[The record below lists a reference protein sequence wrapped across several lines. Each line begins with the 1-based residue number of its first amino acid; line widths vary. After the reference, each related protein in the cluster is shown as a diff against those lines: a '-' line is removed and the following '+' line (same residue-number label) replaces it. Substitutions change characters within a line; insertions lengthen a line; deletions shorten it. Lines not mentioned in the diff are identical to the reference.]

1 MKHLLKEPSLMKL
14 FQQAEL
20 YQALLELGQSVLPD
34 NLASH
39 LIGVSLEQKML
50 ICLVDGPNWASKLR
64 FFEQSLL
71 HHYDQNLPHLKLNQ
85 IQFKV
90 MLDVNKPVRIK
101 RSANRPDAD
110 AAEQMKKLSKN
121 LPPKLADALTKLSQ
135 RAQPKN
141 EID

>member
-1 MKHLLKEPSLMKL
+1 MKHLLKEPSLTKL

-39 LIGVSLEQKML
+39 LRGVSIEQQML

-85 IQFKV
+85 IHFKI
-90 MLDVNKPVRIK
+90 MIESDKPASLK
-101 RSANRPDAD
+101 RPANRPDAKS
-110 AAEQMKKLSKN
+110 AEQMKKLSEN
-121 LPPKLADALTKLSQ
+121 LPPKVANALTKLSQ
-135 RAQPKN
+135 RAQHN
-141 EID
+141 TQGD

>member
-20 YQALLELGQSVLPD
+20 YQALLELGQSALPD
-34 NLASH
+34 NLVEH
-39 LIGVSLEQKML
+39 LVGVSIEQQTL
-50 ICLVDGPNWASKLR
+50 VCLVDGANWASKLR

-85 IQFKV
+85 IHFKV
-90 MLDVNKPVRIK
+90 MLDSGKPARVK
-101 RSANRPDAD
+101 RSANRPDAE
-110 AAEQMKKLSKN
+110 AAEQMIKLSEN

-135 RAQPKN
+135 RAQPN
-141 EID
+141 NAVD